1 MRRNMADSGYWAT
14 QITHKILAESYRLN
28 GFRKMSFVK
37 AKEDIKSVDVDL
49 IYLFKNCAEK
59 ILKCYKGL
67 MRYNS
72 LTQRD
77 KMLKL
82 KVARNFLK
90 LPKNGQCSFY

>member
-1 MRRNMADSGYWAT
+1 
-14 QITHKILAESYRLN
+14 
-28 GFRKMSFVK
+28 MSFVK

-67 MRYNS
+67 MRYYNS